1 MIMIMDGGLKSI
13 DKCLYESATI
23 DGAGKLKQAMVVSMP
38 CLKPKIGPSVVI
50 TIFTTFQTFD
60 VIGHLA
66 RPEVGA
72 VLVTPDGVELPVK
85 AQGWKEDED

>member
-1 MIMIMDGGLKSI
+1 MGPILSA
-13 DKCLYESATI
+13 DKFRR
-23 DGAGKLKQAMVVSMP
+23 D
-38 CLKPKIGPSVVI
+38 
-50 TIFTTFQTFD
+50 FQTFD

>member
-1 MIMIMDGGLKSI
+1 MDIDPVAAAITGGDDFRLRCGVPILSA
-13 DKCLYESATI
+13 DKFRR
-23 DGAGKLKQAMVVSMP
+23 D
-38 CLKPKIGPSVVI
+38 
-50 TIFTTFQTFD
+50 FQTFD